1 MKKIEITT
9 STNLGDLE
17 RLLNDAISSPNPE
30 LKVYLARQ
38 RKNQFFKDPA
48 LAQFFATLARISS
61 YTLVD
66 WHDDWKADAFAEYY
80 AENLAGLSGATFAS
94 TIVNTANK
102 VPPLGIDDI
111 RQSIA
116 SRNGLLKPYGETK
129 PRVRE
134 LAFLAFDPKAREPA
148 ALTGL
153 IYDQDGFVRRLQ
165 KWREQLL
172 DIRPDYQQGLFSS
185 PGAPRP
191 IMEFLHELYQNGAE
205 HGNKTADNKLISGIR
220 SLSIRRHYPG
230 SMQDLMGFAQGFPEL
245 EQYIDQWSR
254 LNRGTTF
261 IEVSVN
267 DVGLGIVD
275 RFVAT
280 RPEFLSCAL
289 EADSKL
295 RLLLRIL
302 LTPESQNGA
311 ENFEQAYS
319 SKDVTGQERGAG
331 RGLERALDAVKKL
344 NGFVSLR
351 TGEFWLYRSFATGE
365 GPGEA
370 AMQQVAGGPF
380 APVAGTCFTAL
391 FPINLQA

>member
-1 MKKIEITT
+1 MKTIEITT
-9 STNLGDLE
+9 TTNLGDLE
-17 RLLNDAISSPNPE
+17 RLLVDATSNPTAE
-30 LKVYLARQ
+30 LTVYLARQ

-48 LAQFFATLARISS
+48 LAQFFATLARVSS

-94 TIVNTANK
+94 KIVNVAGK
-102 VPPLGIDDI
+102 APPLGIDDVS
-111 RQSIA
+111 QSIVR
-116 SRNGLLKPYGETK
+116 RNGLLKPYGETK

-134 LAFLAFDPKAREPA
+134 LAFLAFDPKVREPA

-165 KWREQLL
+165 KWREELL

-205 HGNKTADNKLISGIR
+205 HGNKTGDNDLISGIR
-220 SLSIRRHYPG
+220 SLSMRRHSPG
-230 SMQDLMGFAQGFPEL
+230 SMQDLIGFAQGFPEL
-245 EQYIDQWSR
+245 EQYVDQWSR

-280 RPEFLSCAL
+280 RPEFLSRAL
-289 EADSKL
+289 EADPRL
-295 RLLLRIL
+295 QLLLRIL
-302 LTPESQNGA
+302 LTPRSQNGA
-311 ENFEQAYS
+311 GTYEQAYS
-319 SKDVTGQERGAG
+319 SKDITGQERGAG

-351 TGEFWLYRSFATGE
+351 TGEFWLYRSFATGD
-365 GPGEA
+365 GFGDG
-370 AMQQVAGGPF
+370 AMLQVAGGPF
-380 APVAGTCFTAL
+380 APVVGTCFTAL